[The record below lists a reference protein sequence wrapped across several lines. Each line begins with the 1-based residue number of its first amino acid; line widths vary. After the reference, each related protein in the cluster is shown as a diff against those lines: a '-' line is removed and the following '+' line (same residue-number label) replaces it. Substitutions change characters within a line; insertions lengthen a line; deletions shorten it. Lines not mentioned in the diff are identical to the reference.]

1 MNFDPKKNSFVMR
14 EAHTRAMLRFLSKVD
29 FTTPALLQSF
39 LGLSEA
45 SSMTRKIQ
53 SWLKSGILE
62 NVEVERPFGGKPLR
76 LIKLTAHGQGLALLL
91 GEEPR
96 EEISIPKAGLEHA
109 FLSQK
114 ILVSLW
120 KRGSSEIERD
130 REIER
135 AKERFGH
142 IPDAL
147 AINRHGQKIAIEAE
161 RTIKSRSRYRQI
173 SANWARAILSGQ
185 IVGAIYVAPDEATRN
200 GTRNLL
206 RPALKDAFSKAGRE
220 LSSDVLEKVVQFR
233 TITEFEEEA
242 RGKRAFEVFQ
252 AGEGFYLA
260 WPRAEN
266 WAVERLDEGEV
277 DLSAVR
283 ATLVELGL
291 GGEPVASRRTSR
303 SPRKTASGSIRWPQ
317 S

>member
-1 MNFDPKKNSFVMR
+1 MNFDPKKKSFVMR
-14 EAHTRAMLRFLSKVD
+14 EAHTRAMLRFLSKAD

-39 LGLSEA
+39 LGLAEA
-45 SSMTRKIQ
+45 SSMTRKIR

-76 LIKLTAHGQGLALLL
+76 LLKLTPHGQGLALLL
-91 GEEPR
+91 GEAPR
-96 EEISIPKAGLEHA
+96 EEISIPKAGLEHS

-114 ILVSLW
+114 ILISLW
-120 KRGSSEIERD
+120 KRGSSAIERE
-130 REIER
+130 REIDR

-142 IPDAL
+142 VPDAL
-147 AINRHGQKIAIEAE
+147 ATNRKGQRIAIEAE

-173 SANWARAILSGQ
+173 AVNWARAILSGQ

-206 RPALKDAFSKAGRE
+206 QPALKEAFSKSGRALTSDE
-220 LSSDVLEKVVQFR
+220 LENAIKFK

-266 WAVERLDEGEV
+266 WAVERLDAREV

-283 ATLVELGL
+283 AALVEQGL
-291 GGEPVASRRTSR
+291 GGEPVAMGGE
-303 SPRKTASGSIRWPQ
+303 K
-317 S
+317 